1 MTSIY
6 IEVCPPL
13 ELLLSFVRLTNE
25 IQTSWWFLL
34 CFRNKKKKNI
44 VMHYAKI
51 DNMFL
56 IITPKRTLFCYTSI
70 KYMLHHM
77 LWPLFSILPYFFLLS
92 FILILLC
99 LFYSID
105 ETLNNM
111 IVQRYTTTYCFVF
124 PWQTLLVREQT
135 IESLFDLVI

>member
-1 MTSIY
+1 MIIPSSSWLLLTYMSLWLHNVMCPNRQNFFINLPTLKLLQWEWHPY

-13 ELLLSFVRLTNE
+13 ELLLSFLRLTNE

-77 LWPLFSILPYFFLLS
+77 LWPLFSILPYFFSFLS
-92 FILILLC
+92 F
-99 LFYSID
+99 
-105 ETLNNM
+105 
-111 IVQRYTTTYCFVF
+111 
-124 PWQTLLVREQT
+124 
-135 IESLFDLVI
+135 